1 MSVFVVYASVD
12 GKTRVYHAEG
22 DTHEDAR
29 ETVKQEVPQAARIFV
44 VIK

>member
-12 GKTRVYHAEG
+12 GKTHVYHAES

-29 ETVKQEVPQAARIFV
+29 ETVKLEVPTATRILV
-44 VIK
+44 VVK